1 MILEDDILSTS
12 RYITAIREFIQMHRH
27 HDWVG
32 LKFTQYMIIGDL
44 VRSSSLPRLVQ
55 LMTMFR
61 EEQPVDFIM
70 SHFISMMVNAPG
82 LPTRRVPSLFN
93 HIGRRSTLANKTQKV
108 VDYHTNQVTR
118 RFEHDNPPAEVVTN
132 MRVVTGHLAPYA
144 YSVAPGLF
152 IGQPKRGSVGTLDVA
167 LTRRRRLR
175 RVAVVTGQ
183 KQQYRLKRGRLLAAA
198 DLVRV
203 TGTSA
208 ECTDWSLLGEFD
220 SSGVVDVKAVDK
232 LVPGGVQCVRV
243 EVDRTYGGIVAIT
256 EIALFEES

>member
-1 MILEDDILSTS
+1 MCLSIS
-12 RYITAIREFIQMHRH
+12 Q
-27 HDWVG
+27 
-32 LKFTQYMIIGDL
+32 
-44 VRSSSLPRLVQ
+44 
-55 LMTMFR
+55 
-61 EEQPVDFIM
+61 EQPVDFIM

-183 KQQYRLKRGRLLAAA
+183 KQQYRLKRGRLLAAT

-208 ECTDWSLLGEFD
+208 ECTDWSLLAEFD
-220 SSGVVDVKAVDK
+220 PSGVVDVKAVDT